1 MRSQELHDL
10 ITESLLKFTTLKRE
24 VIQLHS
30 GLSEDLG
37 LDSQE
42 ELELVFVLE
51 DHLKIKIPP
60 DDYAACETIQD
71 IVSMIQK
78 LQAA

>member
-1 MRSQELHDL
+1 MSTQELHDL
-10 ITESLLKFTTLKRE
+10 IIDSITKFKPIKRE
-24 VIQLHS
+24 VIQLQS
-30 GLSEDLG
+30 GLSEDLE

-42 ELELVFVLE
+42 ELELVFTLE

-71 IVSMIQK
+71 IVSLIQR